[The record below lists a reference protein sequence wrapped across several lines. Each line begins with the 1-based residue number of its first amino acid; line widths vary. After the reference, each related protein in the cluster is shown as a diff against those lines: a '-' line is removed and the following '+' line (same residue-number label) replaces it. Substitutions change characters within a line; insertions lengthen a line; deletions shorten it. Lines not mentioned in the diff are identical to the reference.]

1 MRSDFR
7 REPTTLSRLQI
18 TFSLFDP
25 TVSSSV
31 ELLTLLVSCAK
42 SALGVAIDIAM
53 AENAAANFILRSS
66 KLQYLDITTFQKT
79 LIGLPEQRRLGLEPG
94 ETVGRKQMTTND
106 RAAWKLSAARVGVAA
121 VALALTLVS
130 VPANAQD
137 SEADNPY
144 LQSLR
149 ACQAETDSSARLVCF
164 DRAANE
170 ILSAEAAGDLRVVD
184 REAVRKTRRGLFGF
198 SLPDLGIF
206 GKGDGEKEEEINEIE
221 TTIAAVSGTYGTGYT
236 IRTAEGAVWRISDVP
251 RRLLEPKAGD
261 KLTIKSG
268 ALSAYYL
275 RIGDQSG
282 VKGSRV
288 R

>member
-31 ELLTLLVSCAK
+31 ELLTLVVSCAK
-42 SALGVAIDIAM
+42 IALGAAIDIAM

-79 LIGLPEQRRLGLEPG
+79 LIGLPEQRCLGLKPG
-94 ETVGRKQMTTND
+94 ETVGRKRMTAND
-106 RAAWKLSAARVGVAA
+106 RNARKSSAARGAVAA

-184 REAVRKTRRGLFGF
+184 RDAVRKTRRGLFGF

-206 GKGDGEKEEEINEIE
+206 GKGDDEKEEEINEIE

-236 IRTAEGAVWRISDVP
+236 IRTTEGAVWRISDVP